1 MENINTGIRESQE
14 ISMEGKSGEYSQV
27 QSLLK
32 DVLTPKKVF
41 FTSGKGYHEDEL
53 VSFELALRDA
63 GIEKYNLV
71 KVSSIFP
78 PGCEVIGVVDGVSM
92 LNPGQIVFCV
102 MSRKTSSEQGK
113 KIFASVGAA
122 IPKDTALHGYISEYN
137 GYQEDEESGK
147 FCSAEEIGKYSEEMA
162 GQMLETAYG
171 IEPDETFSLTE
182 VAEVRKCTT
191 VVSAAVFVI

>member
-1 MENINTGIRESQE
+1 MENMNTGIIQESQE
-14 ISMEGKSGEYSQV
+14 ISMEGKSSEFSQV

-32 DVLTPKKVF
+32 DVLTPKKIF

-78 PGCEVIGVVDGVSM
+78 PGCETIGVVDGVSM

-102 MSRKTSSEQGK
+102 MSRKTSNEQGRR
-113 KIFASVGAA
+113 IFASVGAA
-122 IPKDTALHGYISEYN
+122 IPKDTALHGYISEYS
-137 GYQEDEESGK
+137 GYQDDESGK
-147 FCSAEEIGKYSEEMA
+147 FGSAEEIGKYSERMA
-162 GQMLETAYG
+162 SQMLETAYG
-171 IEPDETFSLTE
+171 IKPDKTFSVTE
-182 VAEVRKCTT
+182 VADVRKCTT